1 MTSPHRLAVL
11 PVVTLCLCLGACT
24 AFEPLADQSTTPDWV
39 RERLVNDVEGRKA
52 PENVPDYGLTSQDVA
67 RLDGEA
73 EQVLRRRARQA
84 SDIARIEAED
94 RRREL
99 EDFVAEG
106 RTRTTPPE

>member
-1 MTSPHRLAVL
+1 MTSPLRLAVL
-11 PVVTLCLCLGACT
+11 PVVTMCLALGACT

-52 PENVPDYGLTSQDVA
+52 PQAVPDYGLTAQDA
-67 RLDGEA
+67 DRLDAEA

-84 SDIARIEAED
+84 ADIARIQAET
-94 RRREL
+94 RL
-99 EDFVAEG
+99 EVDDFVADG